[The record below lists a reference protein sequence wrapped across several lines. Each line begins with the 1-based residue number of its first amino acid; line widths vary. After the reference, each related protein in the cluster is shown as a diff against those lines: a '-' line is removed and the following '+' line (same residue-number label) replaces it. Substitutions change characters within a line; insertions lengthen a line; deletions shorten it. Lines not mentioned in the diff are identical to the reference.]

1 MPRAGAGRL
10 SAVRRAGADL
20 AVAPDYPVS
29 GTIWRPS
36 PNYNARPAGSGGGV
50 QMVIIHTC
58 EGSYSSCWSWL
69 TNSASQARART
80 TW

>member
-1 MPRAGAGRL
+1 MP
-10 SAVRRAGADL
+10 VRVTANFQLPKSGPAL

-36 PNYNARPAGSGGGV
+36 PNYNARPAGSLGGV

-58 EGSYSSCWSWL
+58 EGSYTSCWSWL
-69 TNSASQARART
+69 TNTAARPART